1 MEYTIEQRKKPNG
14 YAIPV
19 MQFAGNQS
27 RRGITV
33 RSMMEQTVIT
43 VGMVDVVVKAD
54 IQKKDFMCNCTTQHS
69 SIDRV

>member
-1 MEYTIEQRKKPNG
+1 M
-14 YAIPV
+14 
-19 MQFAGNQS
+19 
-27 RRGITV
+27 

-54 IQKKDFMCNCTTQHS
+54 IHKKDFMCNCTTQHS

>member
-1 MEYTIEQRKKPNG
+1 M
-14 YAIPV
+14 
-19 MQFAGNQS
+19 
-27 RRGITV
+27 

-54 IQKKDFMCNCTTQHS
+54 IQKKDFTCNFTTQHS